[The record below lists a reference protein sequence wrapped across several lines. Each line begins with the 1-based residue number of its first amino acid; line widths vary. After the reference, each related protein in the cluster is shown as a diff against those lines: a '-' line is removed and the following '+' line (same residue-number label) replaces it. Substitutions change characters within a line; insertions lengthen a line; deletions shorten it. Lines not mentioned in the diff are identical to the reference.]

1 MRGPD
6 NERPGSVE
14 VSAFDLGRLFA
25 RMDSLDARLI
35 EVRRD
40 TAVSLEKLEQRI
52 ETRMGQFAESLAK
65 LADGYVR
72 REDLAA
78 LKREVDGVAV
88 AGREQAARLGALE
101 VQGGRAEPLMRV
113 LWEVVRYS
121 VIAGLGVAGG
131 RFLGH

>member
-1 MRGPD
+1 MRGLD
-6 NERPGSVE
+6 GEHAGSVE

-52 ETRMGQFAESLAK
+52 EGRMSQFAESLAK
-65 LADGYVR
+65 LADGYAR

-78 LKREVDGVAV
+78 LKRDVDTVAA
-88 AGREQAARLGALE
+88 AGREHAARLGALE

-113 LWEVVRYS
+113 LWELVRYA
-121 VIAGLGVAGG
+121 VIAGIGVAGG
-131 RFLGH
+131 RLLGH

>member
-1 MRGPD
+1 MRTIEE
-6 NERPGSVE
+6 ERPASVE

-52 ETRMGQFAESLAK
+52 ESRMGQFAESLAK

-78 LKREVDGVAV
+78 LKRDLDTVAA
-88 AGREQAARLGALE
+88 AGREHAARLGVLE
-101 VQGGRAEPLMRV
+101 VQGGRAEPLMKA
-113 LWEVVRYS
+113 LWEILRYAL
-121 VIAGLGVAGG
+121 IAGLGAAGA
-131 RFLGH
+131 RLLGH